1 MIQYFNGCDS
11 VCHPLISGAWL
22 VWLYQMLKY
31 PQHHD
36 MQKAKVFTIKLIIS
50 VHGCMVQQELGRWTS
65 KPRFIDGLHGGPHH
79 SMHLSAEQFVTANC
93 VWLHEELDHSWC
105 LGQRS
110 PATCIGRISVHFGR
124 RSCQEQ
130 VVLGSQHCQL
140 NFQLHGLCRRSQL
153 KDGSSVLG
161 SLWCFTAAFFPYK
174 SQAFKRSIYLH
185 QVVSV
190 LIGFLFVF
198 SMSIGVWICYARNLR
213 SKAIGNFR
221 EEKFCVVSSSPMRW
235 KRTQHRV
242 SLPSK
247 TQTNLF
253 GLKGIKFHLGKKKKK
268 TIYPNINFAGKIL
281 PLYYH

>member
-36 MQKAKVFTIKLIIS
+36 IQKAKVFTIKLIIS

-79 SMHLSAEQFVTANC
+79 SMHLSAEHFVTANC

-161 SLWCFTAAFFPYK
+161 SLWCFTAAFFPYM

-190 LIGFLFVF
+190 LIGFSFVF
-198 SMSIGVWICYARNLR
+198 FDVDWCLNLLRPNLR

-221 EEKFCVVSSSPMRW
+221 EEKFCVVSMPMRW
-235 KRTQHRV
+235 KRISQHRI
-242 SLPSK
+242 SLPSE

-253 GLKGIKFHLGKKKKK
+253 GLTASNFTLEKNK
-268 TIYPNINFAGKIL
+268 TNISK
-281 PLYYH
+281 Y